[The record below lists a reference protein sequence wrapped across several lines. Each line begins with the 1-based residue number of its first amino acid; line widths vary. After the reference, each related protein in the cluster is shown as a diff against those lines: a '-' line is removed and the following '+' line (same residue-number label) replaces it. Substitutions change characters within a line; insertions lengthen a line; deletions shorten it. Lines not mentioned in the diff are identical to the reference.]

1 MPNMLSTTLLDPSLY
16 EGREDQYCLVARLG
30 KDETDIA
37 VKHDEKTVEIH
48 RNAGAADA
56 GVPYNVVLYGDHKIA
71 GLDEGDAAQTLADI
85 SKFAQLPHLICDGN
99 LPSDEDCQAYVT
111 DLVEYLVT
119 MRLSVQK
126 YVDDKKA
133 RVDYYEDKILKQGKK
148 RKRAAENKNGK
159 SKNELTVT
167 TLDKL
172 RQGKLYK
179 EQDLLRSQRRL
190 EAVDMMLQQLQG
202 LKDTFLRS
210 VFDSLSMEMYELV
223 VAVASTTRTFAKKLL
238 LYTSWDV
245 TFGDS
250 SCTAAHFFVRP
261 LKASEEMPIDDI
273 ILKKLKAAG
282 IPQAVLIADGAF
294 MSARAN
300 TNWIGTRDAVAEQ
313 AVESARQTLNA
324 FLLGK
329 GWEGKNG
336 RQATIQKTGVRA
348 DAVKAFLA
356 GEILK
361 SAAPDGRPKNV
372 LRELPNLPLDA
383 MYYPVYFRCDDQ
395 KEDICELFYD
405 SKAERKG
412 DFHADF
418 KTFRMPELGEK
429 EIQAYIGDTSGA
441 GESPIELAVTA
452 ADKARAEPMQIQQ
465 IQMTTMHQI
474 FKNSRGKSCTD
485 AMARRLCLAFLAA
498 DNTEIEYQYLLA
510 ELAQCRYEGAVS
522 KFKSDPKITKRSGVR
537 DFERYMSVGDPESV
551 LRDEDN
557 SHLIKVKMQAP
568 QRQIA
573 ALAAGIDHKFPV
585 NSYQLLFGGPHN
597 PDAWLDSKVLLVIAK
612 KYTRFQPIERW
623 LVSKVDKQN
632 VPVGPR
638 RLGGQGGF

>member
-37 VKHDEKTVEIH
+37 VKHDEKTVEVH

-172 RQGKLYK
+172 RQCKLYK

-238 LYTSWDV
+238 LYT
-245 TFGDS
+245 
-250 SCTAAHFFVRP
+250 
-261 LKASEEMPIDDI
+261 
-273 ILKKLKAAG
+273 
-282 IPQAVLIADGAF
+282 
-294 MSARAN
+294 
-300 TNWIGTRDAVAEQ
+300 
-313 AVESARQTLNA
+313 
-324 FLLGK
+324 
-329 GWEGKNG
+329 
-336 RQATIQKTGVRA
+336 
-348 DAVKAFLA
+348 
-356 GEILK
+356 
-361 SAAPDGRPKNV
+361 
-372 LRELPNLPLDA
+372 
-383 MYYPVYFRCDDQ
+383 
-395 KEDICELFYD
+395 
-405 SKAERKG
+405 
-412 DFHADF
+412 
-418 KTFRMPELGEK
+418 
-429 EIQAYIGDTSGA
+429 
-441 GESPIELAVTA
+441 
-452 ADKARAEPMQIQQ
+452 
-465 IQMTTMHQI
+465 
-474 FKNSRGKSCTD
+474 
-485 AMARRLCLAFLAA
+485 
-498 DNTEIEYQYLLA
+498 
-510 ELAQCRYEGAVS
+510 
-522 KFKSDPKITKRSGVR
+522 
-537 DFERYMSVGDPESV
+537 
-551 LRDEDN
+551 
-557 SHLIKVKMQAP
+557 
-568 QRQIA
+568 
-573 ALAAGIDHKFPV
+573 
-585 NSYQLLFGGPHN
+585 
-597 PDAWLDSKVLLVIAK
+597 
-612 KYTRFQPIERW
+612 
-623 LVSKVDKQN
+623 
-632 VPVGPR
+632 
-638 RLGGQGGF
+638 